1 MTIIYFVITLGI
13 LIFIHELGHFIM
25 AKRAGIKVEAFSLGF
40 GPRLLG
46 IKIGETDY
54 RISAFPL
61 GGYVKMLGEDPT
73 DEEATDPR
81 SFSQKSILARGKVV
95 FFGPLMNFVLAL
107 VLMPIVFMIGRAEPA
122 YLRESPIIVDVK
134 KDSPAELAGLKKG
147 DLILSIEEEEVATWD
162 DVLSEVVMSPG
173 MELTFVIVRDGEMVE
188 RAVSVGELPE
198 IKGGY
203 IGVEPIL
210 FIGNEPR
217 VDEVSPGSPAELAGI
232 EAGDL
237 IISADKMAVTNFYD
251 LAAIIHAAGD
261 REIPI
266 TVQRGDEEV
275 SISVHPS
282 YSAESKRW
290 VIGISSKRKNSGP
303 VEVVKYNF
311 IDSLVK
317 GGKEAIKLAGLT
329 LDVLYRLLTLQLS
342 YKVLGGPI
350 IIAKVSA
357 EAASVG
363 LANFLYFMA
372 FLSIQ
377 LSVLNLLPFPV
388 LDGGHILFLFIEGVR
403 GKPLSERI
411 RSVASQVGFAI
422 LITFMLLITLK
433 DIESVWGIT
442 SWIKKFF
449 SH

>member
-61 GGYVKMLGEDPT
+61 GGYVRMLGEDPT
-73 DEEATDPR
+73 DEGASDPR
-81 SFSQKSILARGKVV
+81 SFSQKSIWARGKVV

-107 VLMPIVFMIGRAEPA
+107 VLMPIVFMIGRTEPV
-122 YLRESPIIVDVK
+122 YLHEAPIIVDVK

-147 DLILSIEEEEVATWD
+147 DIILSIEGDEVATWD
-162 DVLSEVVMSPG
+162 EVLNEVVMSPG
-173 MELTFVIVRDGEMVE
+173 MELTLGIGRGGEVVD
-188 RAVSVGELPE
+188 APISVGELPE

-217 VDEVSPGSPAELAGI
+217 VDEVSSGSPAEQAGI

-237 IISADKMAVTNFYD
+237 IISADKVAVTNFYD

-261 REIPI
+261 RDIPV
-266 TVQRGDEEV
+266 TVKRGDEKV
-275 SISVHPS
+275 SLSVRPS

-290 VIGISSKRKNSGP
+290 VIGIVSKRRNAGP

-311 IDSLVK
+311 IDSVVK
-317 GGKEAIKLAGLT
+317 GGKETIKLAGLT
-329 LDVLYRLLTLQLS
+329 LDVLYRLITLQLS

-357 EAASVG
+357 EAAAVG

-388 LDGGHILFLFIEGVR
+388 LDGGHILFLVIEGVR

-411 RSVASQVGFAI
+411 RSVASQIGFAI
-422 LITFMLLITLK
+422 LITFMVLITLK
-433 DIESVWGIT
+433 DIDSIWGIT